1 MWSGKSTALRRAAQV
16 STTRVLLPKTFKP
29 GRLTLLRTEPLLYA
43 GPALFPLVSYREMDL
58 MTKPMSLQMN
68 GLYLRKLQNVI
79 YMMQELT
86 QFNPLWR
93 LLRSRT
99 GGVIYDAT
107 LVTLLST

>member
-16 STTRVLLPKTFKP
+16 STTRVLLPKAFKP
-29 GRLTLLRTEPLLYA
+29 GRLPLLRTETLLYA
-43 GPALFPLVSYREMDL
+43 EPVLLPLVSYREMDL

-68 GLYLRKLQNVI
+68 GLYHRKHQNVI

-99 GGVIYDAT
+99 GGVN
-107 LVTLLST
+107 